1 MKQCDPQ
8 KQKLLQKYEQPWAN
22 GNVLNQKNWNDCL
35 TFVLT
40 GGVNFHNTF
49 EVGKFG
55 AELRGG
61 SSKILFAH
69 NQLHSI
75 SRYNER
81 NVTAHL
87 RYEFPPFS
95 EDHRMRCQTPHFSW
109 REGRIT
115 QDKNDL
121 TPPGKHFLGFRI
133 LTIFKVMQLH
143 QLIAYLQGSLT
154 NQETERFDESSVF
167 IAKDDQLGGITLFWK
182 MFLLP
187 VCEIHQ
193 MSEICGLHASGSSI
207 LLQTCQSR
215 LSIRLNRSK
224 KKPNAKQPSNASY
237 LQAKFESVFESKHF
251 SLEFLG
257 YA

>member
-1 MKQCDPQ
+1 MRKGTVSAPSETMRSTEA
-8 KQKLLQKYEQPWAN
+8 KLLQKYEQPWAN

-55 AELRGG
+55 AELGGG
-61 SSKILFAH
+61 SSKILFTH

-75 SRYNER
+75 SGYNER
-81 NVTAHL
+81 NATAHL

-121 TPPGKHFLGFRI
+121 TPPRKAFPRLPHPDHFQSDATPPTDRLSSGLSDEPRNGAIRRI
-133 LTIFKVMQLH
+133 LCFH
-143 QLIAYLQGSLT
+143 RQG
-154 NQETERFDESSVF
+154 
-167 IAKDDQLGGITLFWK
+167 
-182 MFLLP
+182 
-187 VCEIHQ
+187 
-193 MSEICGLHASGSSI
+193 
-207 LLQTCQSR
+207 
-215 LSIRLNRSK
+215 
-224 KKPNAKQPSNASY
+224 
-237 LQAKFESVFESKHF
+237 
-251 SLEFLG
+251 
-257 YA
+257 